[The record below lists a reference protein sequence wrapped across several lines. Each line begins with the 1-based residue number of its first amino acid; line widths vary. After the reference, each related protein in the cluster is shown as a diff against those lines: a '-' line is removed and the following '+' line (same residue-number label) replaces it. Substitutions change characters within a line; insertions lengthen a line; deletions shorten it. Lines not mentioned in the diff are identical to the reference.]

1 LKISQTYFGVGRFV
15 ADALEVAGESVR
27 LRSEGRS
34 NPRRP
39 AYELPLGRPVPPEA
53 WEASMGERQLRPIP
67 PCTSELIVRETAGGL
82 DLRYR
87 TLDGLDRVTAQAA
100 FDFPPGGVWETDD
113 TCFEPRAG
121 QVIFLRGGAGAMR
134 YGSDVIQI
142 GPGADAH
149 QTWHMRHAE
158 EAPGHVRI
166 LLTFLTPVDHTI
178 HLRVGKVLESSE
190 Q

>member
-1 LKISQTYFGVGRFV
+1 VTVTGQK
-15 ADALEVAGESVR
+15 
-27 LRSEGRS
+27 SEGRS

-39 AYELPLGRPVPPEA
+39 AYELPLGRLVPPDH

-87 TLDGLDRVTAQAA
+87 TLGGLDRVTAQMA
-100 FDFPPGGVWETDD
+100 FDFPPGGVWETAD
-113 TCFEPRAG
+113 TRLEPRAG
-121 QVIFLRGGAGAMR
+121 QVIFLRRGAGAMR

-142 GPGADAH
+142 GSGADAH
-149 QTWHMRHAE
+149 RTWHMRHAE
-158 EAPGHVRI
+158 EAPEHVRSADLPDTGGSHDPLAGWEGARGFGAVI
-166 LLTFLTPVDHTI
+166 IIAQQPNS
-178 HLRVGKVLESSE
+178 VGWYIVPRSPR